1 MERSS
6 IRCCGLGLD
15 CRHFVGYRCDYVQR
29 QTCGEVRSH
38 VLIVTHA
45 DDESRVPVNPLAL
58 NPTKGGKKNLPIAS
72 FLYDDEESDVQK
84 ELLKKP
90 KLVIIGGGEQI
101 FTNDR
106 HTADDPNIGWG
117 SIAALKN
124 LDLNCYHV
132 TIVSRTYTES
142 MTSERANGHLKLT
155 TTTSSR
161 RSCRAHVL
169 ARSKFA
175 H

>member
-1 MERSS
+1 M
-6 IRCCGLGLD
+6 ILT
-15 CRHFVGYRCDYVQR
+15 V
-29 QTCGEVRSH
+29 
-38 VLIVTHA
+38 IHA
-45 DDESRVPVNPLAL
+45 NDESRVPVNPLAL

-90 KLVIIGGGEQI
+90 KLVIIGGGEQ
-101 FTNDR
+101 FYTNNR
-106 HTADDPNIGWG
+106 HTADDPNLGWG

-132 TIVSRTYTES
+132 TIVSRTYIEFMIS
-142 MTSERANGHLKLT
+142 VGANGYLKLT